1 METVIKL
8 AGSLV
13 PCKQR
18 LHFHFVSCSAKSSL
32 HWQPCKSVQ
41 KSGQINLKTGF
52 FLFLTGLERCM
63 SVA

>member
-8 AGSLV
+8 AGGLV

-18 LHFHFVSCSAKSSL
+18 LHFHFVSCRAKSSL

-52 FLFLTGLERCM
+52 FLFLTGLEHCM